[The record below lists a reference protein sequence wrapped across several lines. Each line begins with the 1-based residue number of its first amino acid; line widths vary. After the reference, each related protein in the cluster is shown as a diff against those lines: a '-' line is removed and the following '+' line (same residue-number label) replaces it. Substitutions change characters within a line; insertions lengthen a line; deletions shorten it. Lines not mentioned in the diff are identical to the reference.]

1 MNRRKLISTA
11 PAAMVLAGAAAGV
24 AVTAVAAPMPS
35 PILDAAREIATLNR
49 QHEAADVPHADSAEL
64 DHIWL
69 RIWSQEK
76 FILAAMPTT
85 VAEAM
90 VILMVGAGQVYTAG
104 DCQGAGAMADAGM
117 LAVARAT
124 RYLAG
129 TSGISVADFGG
140 DLYLPADAAPLGL
153 GRAA

>member
-1 MNRRKLISTA
+1 VNRRELLSA
-11 PAAMVLAGAAAGV
+11 GPAVMVLVGAGVGV
-24 AVTAVAAPMPS
+24 AVSSAAPPS
-35 PILDAAREIATLNR
+35 SPVLDAACEIAALNR
-49 QHEAADVPHADSAEL
+49 QHEAADVPHADSREL
-64 DHIWL
+64 DRIWL
-69 RIWSQEK
+69 QIWSQEK
-76 FILAAMPTT
+76 FILAATPTT

-104 DCQGAGAMADAGM
+104 DCEGAHAMADAGM

-129 TSGISVADFGG
+129 TAGVSVADFGG
-140 DLYLPADAAPLGL
+140 DLYLPLLPRPACV